1 MQSIIIDNGLIRDI
15 GKTPATDILQ
25 EYKKSNVAHVFADGK
40 LYAFE
45 YDGKK

>member
-1 MQSIIIDNGLIRDI
+1 MYSIIIDRGLIRDI
-15 GKTPATDILQ
+15 GKTQVTDILE